1 MYWFC
6 GSSRPKFFILF
17 CLISTRLFGEII
29 KETTKDFGY
38 LQILDFYTE
47 EELDWIWK
55 EISYLD
61 YIIELLEESIYLDDD
76 KLVEKVLAILQHI
89 QSENNFE
96 QYKDDDDW
104 WMGLGDDE

>member
-1 MYWFC
+1 MKLHQEQWANHDDAIHIPHE
-6 GSSRPKFFILF
+6 R
-17 CLISTRLFGEII
+17 
-29 KETTKDFGY
+29 
-38 LQILDFYTE
+38 
-47 EELDWIWK
+47 
-55 EISYLD
+55 LD